1 MKDSLE
7 IRPIYHHLEDRVRA
21 HIFLCML
28 AYHVSYELT
37 QRLTPL
43 LFTDDTPISNI
54 DPVAPARRSP
64 QGQAN
69 ASAARTEHGHR
80 AHTLTDLLA
89 DLATL
94 TRNTLTIHN
103 GAAFTRLSQPT
114 PLQATALQLLSVKL
128 AA

>member
-1 MKDSLE
+1 MYK
-7 IRPIYHHLEDRVRA
+7 RQIYHHLEDRVRT

-37 QRLTPL
+37 QRLASL

-80 AHTLTDLLA
+80 AHTLPDLLA

-94 TRNTLTIHN
+94 TRNTLRIHN
-103 GAAFTRLSQPT
+103 ATTFTRLSEPT
-114 PLQATALQLLSVKL
+114 ALQATTLQLLGVKL
-128 AA
+128 AT